1 MTDEDFEEFDA
12 DAIPPEELKLIK
24 SVTKTTHKLNDILKE
39 ETVSVGLSALTS
51 AFLQMICLTSDS
63 KEEAQKMVEH
73 FGGYV
78 MHALDDADSNGI
90 CNWNAT
96 RQ

>member
-1 MTDEDFEEFDA
+1 MTDEEFEDFDGEN
-12 DAIPPEELKLIK
+12 ITPEQMKLIK
-24 SVTKTTHKLNDILKE
+24 SVTRTTHKLNDILKE
-39 ETVSVGLSALTS
+39 ETVSVGMSALTS

-78 MHALDDADSNGI
+78 LHALDDADSNGI

>member
-1 MTDEDFEEFDA
+1 MTDEEFD
-12 DAIPPEELKLIK
+12 DENITPEEMKLIK
-24 SVTKTTHKLNDILKE
+24 AVTRTTHKLNDILKE
-39 ETVSVGLSALTS
+39 ETVTVGMSALTS